1 MPDRDDKPPV
11 SMIPDYP
18 FRARTMHDAN
28 LAATRASAAATY
40 WKMVAQ
46 EAEAR
51 VQQLEAAIRAH
62 REPFVNVNRN
72 RGRRPTLGDRRLW
85 DTLPEEASD
94 GRP

>member
-1 MPDRDDKPPV
+1 
-11 SMIPDYP
+11 MIPDYP

-51 VQQLEAAIRAH
+51 VRELEAALSRAVDLLD
-62 REPFVNVNRN
+62 EC
-72 RGRRPTLGDRRLW
+72 LGDTDLPDDDRPDFRAMQ
-85 DTLPEEASD
+85 TLTAVLGKD
-94 GRP
+94 AGHG